1 MICVIWSIHRLS
13 LGLLWRKSRPGK
25 VARSTAT
32 GTEPSLKYCTF
43 FRCNPSD
50 TNLSTCAQWL
60 GREDVRCSTLVPR
73 SHTVKKTDANSY
85 TRLISKYFVARC
97 RKPQSLKMKNRQ
109 KITRTSQG
117 LLSFYSW
124 RSLHTWKDGL
134 LLRQASSLVSFF
146 LECAKYPAYK
156 CARKLNLTS
165 ALLSRVFISYF
176 TTNENHVQ
184 QNPIMQATR
193 ESVKESTQVKRIVR
207 AKTSSIFFPL
217 SYTFYRKS
225 YCIFG
230 FPLLYVCACSSE
242 RFGYFDLK
250 WFRCCNNQITYY
262 FSLYL
267 L

>member
-13 LGLLWRKSRPGK
+13 LGLLWRNSRPGK

-73 SHTVKKTDANSY
+73 SHMVKKTDANSY

-146 LECAKYPAYK
+146 FGVRE
-156 CARKLNLTS
+156 
-165 ALLSRVFISYF
+165 ISC
-176 TTNENHVQ
+176 VQ
-184 QNPIMQATR
+184 
-193 ESVKESTQVKRIVR
+193 VR
-207 AKTSSIFFPL
+207 AKAEFDLRFAFAC
-217 SYTFYRKS
+217 FYLLLYHKRKS
-225 YCIFG
+225 CPTKPDYAGYARKRKRVYTSQKNRESKNFINFLSVKLY
-230 FPLLYVCACSSE
+230 FLSQKLLYFWFSFAVCLCL
-242 RFGYFDLK
+242 FK
-250 WFRCCNNQITYY
+250 WAIWILW
-262 FSLYL
+262 S
-267 L
+267 

>member
-60 GREDVRCSTLVPR
+60 EREDVRCSTLVPR

-146 LECAKYPAYK
+146 FWS
-156 CARKLNLTS
+156 ARNILRTS
-165 ALLSRVFISYF
+165 ARESWIWPPLCFRVFLSL
-176 TTNENHVQ
+176 TLPQTK
-184 QNPIMQATR
+184 IMSNKTR
-193 ESVKESTQVKRIVR
+193 LCRLR
-207 AKTSSIFFPL
+207 AK
-217 SYTFYRKS
+217 
-225 YCIFG
+225 
-230 FPLLYVCACSSE
+230 A
-242 RFGYFDLK
+242 
-250 WFRCCNNQITYY
+250 
-262 FSLYL
+262 
-267 L
+267 